1 MEAEGQVDQ
10 VTQKLAESVNRSAEL
25 LSSNKHYE
33 FAQKIKSLSLRK
45 AQTNKLV
52 EAQTLLR
59 LGIKRMFTEEVV
71 DFKAVHDLIIS
82 LIELY

>member
-52 EAQTLLR
+52 EAETLLK
-59 LGIKRMFTEEVV
+59 LGIKRMFAEEAV